1 MRIPRALGWV
11 APLVLGAMVGAALI
25 RGVSAAPPSAS
36 LTVPPDLISPDVVVS
51 TAIAQPP
58 DPPHAA
64 ITVVARAT
72 TTVTTTPA
80 PVITSC
86 PPTGKPPVAI
96 RIPSIGVSSRDV
108 IAVGLNA
115 DRSLKTPP
123 LSKVGELGWFQ
134 CSPVPGETGPS
145 VVLAHDEQQG
155 HHGLFWNLGLVK
167 AGDTVELD
175 RSDGQTAIFRVTQ
188 NMTVPKPEFDQYK
201 QQVYGNTTDSQLRV
215 ITCSGLTSQEVVFAD
230 LVSIRP
236 TGGH

>member
-1 MRIPRALGWV
+1 M
-11 APLVLGAMVGAALI
+11 GAALI

-36 LTVPPDLISPDVVVS
+36 MALPPDLVSPGVVVS
-51 TAIAQPP
+51 TSIAQPP
-58 DPPHAA
+58 PPPHA
-64 ITVVARAT
+64 
-72 TTVTTTPA
+72 VTTAVVHTSSPTTQPVPA
-80 PVITSC
+80 PTITSC
-86 PPTGKPPVAI
+86 PPTGKPPVGI

-134 CSPVPGETGPS
+134 CSPVPGEMGPS

-155 HHGLFWNLGLVK
+155 HHGLFWSLGQVK

-175 RSDGQTAIFRVTQ
+175 RSDGQTATFRVTE

-201 QQVYGNTTDSQLRV
+201 DKVYGNTTDPQLRV

-230 LVSIRP
+230 LVSLRP